1 MTTVHPVAN
10 HTNLISELQQ
20 NSTVAF
26 DTLYQMHHQAVFR
39 NICKLVAQ
47 QDVAED
53 LLQEVFLALWEH
65 RASLDNTR
73 QVAGWLFVV
82 SYNKSVSWLKK
93 SLRESQALQAMPAM
107 ELVADETLAKEEL
120 YQQQLQALNL
130 AVDQLPLR
138 KKQAFRLCRLEGRSY
153 EEAGSLLGIS
163 SATAKEYVKSA
174 AQLIRQQLFSEQ
186 DPSSLAGIT
195 GLLLLISI
203 P

>member
-1 MTTVHPVAN
+1 MTTVAD
-10 HTNLISELQQ
+10 HTKLITALQE
-20 NSTVAF
+20 NSTAAF
-26 DTLYQMHHQAVFR
+26 DALYEMHHQAVFR
-39 NICKLVAQ
+39 NICKLVPQ

-65 RASLDNTR
+65 RSSLDNTR

-93 SLRESQALQAMPAM
+93 SLRESMALQAMPAM
-107 ELVADETLAKEEL
+107 EVAVDETLAGEEL

-138 KKQAFRLCRLEGRSY
+138 KKQAFRLCKLEGRSY

-163 SATAKEYVKSA
+163 SSTVKEYVKSA

-186 DPSSLAGIT
+186 DPSSLAGVA

>member
-1 MTTVHPVAN
+1 MTILQTVVD
-10 HTNLISELQQ
+10 HTNLVSALQQ
-20 NSTVAF
+20 NSIAAF
-26 DTLYQMHHQAVFR
+26 DTLYQRHHQAVFR
-39 NICKLVAQ
+39 NICKLVPQ

-65 RASLDNTR
+65 RASLDGSR

-93 SLRESQALQAMPAM
+93 NLRESMALQAMPVEMAR
-107 ELVADETLAKEEL
+107 EDALLQEDL
-120 YQQQLQALNL
+120 YQQQLHALNL

-138 KKQAFRLCRLEGRSY
+138 KKQAFRLCKLEGHSY
-153 EEAGSLLGIS
+153 EEAGNLLGIS
-163 SATAKEYVKSA
+163 AGTAKEYVKSA

-186 DPSSLAGIT
+186 GPSSLAGIT
-195 GLLLLISI
+195 GLVLVISI